1 MEEAPVGFL
10 SLRSSWP
17 VLVGAPVGWISQ
29 LDFPTG
35 FLNSISQLFLSVLCL
50 DHSCESMLNS
60 NPFSWGGC
68 FGVRSSWAG
77 FGLVGGRSSPPP
89 VELLPQAA
97 SQCPVSQCG
106 CHSLSSSS
114 GESTQNDPRLEI
126 TSRHAWESES
136 VVKALD
142 LGSGRT
148 HQPSPEQLAAA
159 AEKLCW

>member
-35 FLNSISQLFLSVLCL
+35 FLNSISQLNLSVLCL

-77 FGLVGGRSSPPP
+77 SGAGGWP
-89 VELLPQAA
+89 VQAA
-97 SQCPVSQCG
+97 T
-106 CHSLSSSS
+106 S
-114 GESTQNDPRLEI
+114 GIAATGRESVP
-126 TSRHAWESES
+126 SES
-136 VVKALD
+136 VRLP
-142 LGSGRT
+142 
-148 HQPSPEQLAAA
+148 QPEF
-159 AEKLCW
+159 